1 MPRDTSKTAT
11 IQKLLRRPKGA
22 SLAQLQT
29 ATHWQSHSL
38 RAALTRLRKAG
49 QTIERLPPHKTG
61 GTRYRITG
69 EDTSPRS

>member
-1 MPRDTSKTAT
+1 MPRETSKSASFH
-11 IQKLLRRPKGA
+11 ILFRCPRGA
-22 SLAQLQT
+22 SRTQLQS

-61 GTRYRITG
+61 GARYRITDATAG
-69 EDTSPRS
+69 PR